1 MYLGGQRFRFMP
13 VSGDDRNKGT
23 FMNKRRVVVTG
34 MGSLSP
40 LGNSAE
46 ETWKAMLA
54 GVSGV
59 GKITIFDTEDYTT
72 KIGAEV
78 KDYDPLNH
86 FDKKEARKM
95 DRYTQFAM
103 IAAEEAVNNS
113 GLDFSKEDRD
123 RIGVIIGSGIGGMLS
138 FEEEHSKLLNKGPRR
153 VSPFFIPMMIGDI
166 ASGYVSIK
174 YNLKGPNYGTV
185 SACASAGH
193 ALGSSLRAIQYGDAD
208 IMLAGGAEAAIS
220 PMGVAGFNSM
230 KAIST
235 RNDEPQKASRPF
247 DAERSGFVM
256 GEGAAVI
263 VLEELEHALA
273 RGAKIYAEF
282 SGMAFTADAH
292 HITMPAPE
300 GEGAVRAMRGAVK
313 DAGLQPDDIDYIN
326 AHGTSTSANDR
337 NETAAIKTVFGK
349 RAYDMSISSTKSMTG
364 HLLGASAG
372 VEFIAA
378 VYSVLENKIPPTI
391 NYEFP
396 DPDCDLNY
404 VPNAMIAHEV
414 NATLSNSFGFGGHN
428 VCLCVKKY
436 K

>member
-1 MYLGGQRFRFMP
+1 M
-13 VSGDDRNKGT
+13 S
-23 FMNKRRVVVTG
+23 KRRVVVTG

-59 GKITIFDTEDYTT
+59 DKITIFDTEGYTT

-78 KDYDPLNH
+78 KGFDPLAY

-113 GLDFSKEDRD
+113 GLDFSNEDRD

-220 PMGVAGFNSM
+220 PMGVAGFNSL

-282 SGMAFTADAH
+282 SGMSATADAH

-337 NETAAIKTVFGK
+337 NETAAIKTVFGE
-349 RAYDMSISSTKSMTG
+349 RAYEMSISSTKSMTG

-404 VPNAMIAHEV
+404 TPNKMAEHEV
-414 NATLSNSFGFGGHN
+414 NVALSNSFGFGGHN

>member
-1 MYLGGQRFRFMP
+1 MVHQYGL
-13 VSGDDRNKGT
+13 GDDRNKDT

-46 ETWKAMLA
+46 NTWKAMLA

-59 GKITIFDTEDYTT
+59 DNITIFDTEGYTT

-78 KDYDPLNH
+78 KNFDPFAH
-86 FDKKEARKM
+86 FDKKDARKM

-103 IAAEEAVNNS
+103 VAAEEAVNNS

-174 YNLKGPNYGTV
+174 YDLKGPNYGTV
-185 SACASAGH
+185 SACSSAGH

-220 PMGVAGFNSM
+220 PMGVAGFNAL

-235 RNDEPQKASRPF
+235 RNEEPQKASRPF
-247 DAERSGFVM
+247 DAQRSGFVM

-282 SGMAFTADAH
+282 SGMSFTADAH

-300 GEGAVRAMRGAVK
+300 GEGAVRAMRGAIQ

-337 NETAAIKTVFGK
+337 NETAAIKTVFGE
-349 RAYDMSISSTKSMTG
+349 RAYQLSISSTKSMTG

-378 VYSVLENKIPPTI
+378 VHSVLEDKIPPTI

-404 VPNAMIAHEV
+404 VPNQMIEHEV
-414 NATLSNSFGFGGHN
+414 NAALSNSFGFGGHN